1 MRSFRSSNEEMVL
14 ASNLRK
20 GHPVVL
26 EANPTHPATCRSV
39 SEQGSSCGFGNC
51 RAELKGESKEWRV
64 QVIKA
69 LSEIEVITL
78 FVENLKSA
86 KEFYQHVFGL
96 AVVFQDDVSVVMK
109 LKNLMIN
116 LLQVSAAHELIEPAA
131 VAGPEVGS
139 RLLLT
144 IKVEDANAVCAEL
157 ERHGVKL
164 LNGPV
169 DRPWGRRTA
178 AFADP
183 AGNVW
188 EIAQELE
195 KFEPDAD

>member
-1 MRSFRSSNEEMVL
+1 
-14 ASNLRK
+14 
-20 GHPVVL
+20 
-26 EANPTHPATCRSV
+26 
-39 SEQGSSCGFGNC
+39 
-51 RAELKGESKEWRV
+51 
-64 QVIKA
+64 VIKT

-86 KEFYQHVFGL
+86 KAFYQDVFGL
-96 AVVFQDDVSVVMK
+96 EVVFQDDVSAVVK

-116 LLQVSAAHELIEPAA
+116 LLQVSEAHELIEPAA
-131 VAGPEVGS
+131 VAGPGVGS

-169 DRPWGRRTA
+169 DRPCRGGGVLLLSPIQPEMSGKSRRKCPGPSA
-178 AFADP
+178 SVAR
-183 AGNVW
+183 W
-188 EIAQELE
+188 R
-195 KFEPDAD
+195 

>member
-1 MRSFRSSNEEMVL
+1 
-14 ASNLRK
+14 
-20 GHPVVL
+20 
-26 EANPTHPATCRSV
+26 
-39 SEQGSSCGFGNC
+39 
-51 RAELKGESKEWRV
+51 
-64 QVIKA
+64 
-69 LSEIEVITL
+69 
-78 FVENLKSA
+78 
-86 KEFYQHVFGL
+86 
-96 AVVFQDDVSVVMK
+96 
-109 LKNLMIN
+109 MIN
-116 LLQVSAAHELIEPAA
+116 LLQVSEAHELIEPAA

-144 IKVEDANAVCAEL
+144 IKVADANAVCAEL

-188 EIAQELE
+188 EIAQELPGAWRE
-195 KFEPDAD
+195 KVDVDIGQIKVKSAS

>member
-1 MRSFRSSNEEMVL
+1 MI
-14 ASNLRK
+14 
-20 GHPVVL
+20 
-26 EANPTHPATCRSV
+26 
-39 SEQGSSCGFGNC
+39 
-51 RAELKGESKEWRV
+51 KE
-64 QVIKA
+64 

-78 FVENLKSA
+78 FVEDLPSA
-86 KEFYQHVFGL
+86 KAFYQDVFGL
-96 AVVFQDDVSVVMK
+96 EVIFQDDVSAVVR

-116 LLQVSAAHELIEPAA
+116 LLQAAEAHELVEPAA
-131 VAGPEVGS
+131 VGGAAVGA

-144 IKVEDANAVCAEL
+144 IKVADADAVCAEL

-188 EIAQELE
+188 EIAQEL
-195 KFEPDAD
+195 PTT